1 MDTGVY
7 PQRLRKTYYD
17 YIILSLFIFLFIS
30 SHLVILS
37 FCPHKLL
44 ALGPRHHFTQ
54 KHLIENIRKEKIVDT
69 FQCHFRLWQ
78 KVTKEHL
85 SLSFVLEFPKTLKR
99 LESPAAIVQVYTL
112 RPEEPMA

>member
-7 PQRLRKTYYD
+7 PQRLRETYYD

-30 SHLVILS
+30 PHLVILS
-37 FCPHKLL
+37 FCPHTLL
-44 ALGPRHHFTQ
+44 ALVPRHHFTQ

-69 FQCHFRLWQ
+69 LQCHFRLWQ

-99 LESPAAIVQVYTL
+99 LESPAAMVQVYTL